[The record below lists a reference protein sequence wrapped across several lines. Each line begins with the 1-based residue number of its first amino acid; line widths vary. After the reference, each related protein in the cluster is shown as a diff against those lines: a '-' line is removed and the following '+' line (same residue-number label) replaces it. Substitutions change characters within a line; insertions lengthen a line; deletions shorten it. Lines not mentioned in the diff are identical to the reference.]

1 MTTRNV
7 TAADFGS
14 RYEAPGAELVRIAC
28 QFQSRILLKSGE
40 MQVNA
45 KSIMGM
51 MAFQPSKG
59 MEIEITAEGCDEEQA
74 VFVETLGNLAQVG
87 FLVGIERRAHRD
99 EEQAVLEIEA
109 FLKNE

>member
-1 MTTRNV
+1 MEGGVNMTTRNV

-74 VFVETLGNLAQVG
+74 V
-87 FLVGIERRAHRD
+87 
-99 EEQAVLEIEA
+99 LEIETKK
-109 FLKNE
+109 KNE